1 MVERWGAWILLD
13 RDELDR
19 MQRYFIRFGGLTVL
33 VCRPL
38 PVVRTFIAL
47 PAGIACMPRL
57 RFHIDAFVGFWPWC
71 FGLAY
76 MGLQL
81 VQCWDSDPQLRTVMH
96 QLDGLIVVALLIGVG
111 WFVWHCWHHRIG
123 CPR

>member
-47 PAGIACMPRL
+47 PAGIAQMPRL
-57 RFHIDAFVGFWPWC
+57 RFHSYTFVGFWPWC

-81 VQCWDSDPQLRTVMH
+81 VQCWDSEVVGLVATAFRLR
-96 QLDGLIVVALLIGVG
+96 
-111 WFVWHCWHHRIG
+111 
-123 CPR
+123 